1 MTLVQLLHT
10 EQDVRIAFER
20 DLRTENDHKWDA
32 LRKVNEDYQ
41 TGLKEIVQVRALRL
55 RPMGIYVH
63 ELNVLSLVAPLA
75 QCVLI
80 V

>member
-1 MTLVQLLHT
+1 MIKICSSVRWPLVQLLHT

-41 TGLKEIVQVRALRL
+41 TGLKEIVQVCF
-55 RPMGIYVH
+55 
-63 ELNVLSLVAPLA
+63 LA
-75 QCVLI
+75 RFA
-80 V
+80 